1 MDIKTYLSEKKKL
14 IDAGLE
20 SILSSEDMPVPSLA
34 EGVRRAVFPGGKRIR
49 PILTLAACE
58 AVPPWRECP
67 QIVRIACCVE
77 LVHSFSLVHDDLPA
91 MDDSDLRRGLPT
103 IHKVVGEG
111 MAVLVGDMLLALP
124 FQTLA
129 DLEGID
135 DCKKVRLIRELAGAC
150 GSSGLAG
157 GQALDLES
165 EQKKVNETV
174 IHEIA
179 KRKTG
184 ALLEASVALGAI
196 AGDAREE
203 ELASLK
209 KYGAS
214 VGLAFQTVDDLL
226 DTEGKGEALGKPV
239 RSDKEKGKATY
250 PSLVGAERTRQLVE
264 QLTDQAIG
272 CLTDLGEKAQ
282 PLREIAR
289 LLLRRKR

>member
-1 MDIKTYLSEKKKL
+1 MNIKTYLSEKKKL
-14 IDAGLE
+14 IDAELE
-20 SILSSEDMPVPSLA
+20 CILSSEDMPVPSLG
-34 EGVRRAVFPGGKRIR
+34 EGVRHAVFPGGKRIR

-58 AVPPWRECP
+58 AVGGECP

-103 IHKVVGEG
+103 VHKVVGEG

-124 FQTLA
+124 FQILA
-129 DLEGID
+129 NLEGIENS
-135 DCKKVRLIRELAGAC
+135 KTIQLIKELATAC

-165 EQKKVNETV
+165 EQKSVTETT
-174 IHEIA
+174 IQEIA

-184 ALLEASVALGAI
+184 ALVEASVALGAI
-196 AGDAREE
+196 AGDAREKE
-203 ELASLK
+203 FAGLK

-214 VGLAFQTVDDLL
+214 VGLTFQIVDDLL
-226 DTEGKGEALGKPV
+226 DAEGKREALGKPV

-250 PSLVGAERTRQLVE
+250 PSLVGVERTRRLVE
-264 QLTDQAIG
+264 QLTHQAIG
-272 CLTDLGEKAQ
+272 CLTDLGQKAQ

-289 LLLRRKR
+289 LLVRRKG